1 MELLRLLR
9 ALPRGA
15 GPGALRPLAA
25 LFEAA
30 VGVDDD
36 VDPRFRDELIRVLGP
51 VMAEDTPVTVEDAAA
66 FATGVDSAALVATLP
81 PLRAATARV
90 RGLKA
95 CLTTEACEVLADAEA
110 LLYEGPTTHT
120 RRELDVAVGA
130 VRARLA
136 AELSRLHAPVT
147 VLPEDALRVA
157 RWMLGA
163 GPPPRGAAVLELARR
178 LDDFCRR
185 APLSPSDLEALR
197 ALAGR
202 ADSERDTPGWPL
214 LLERLRTVRPR
225 LLPRAPLPPLYR
237 SLAGIQARAPAAPA
251 SLEALLLE

>member
-1 MELLRLLR
+1 
-9 ALPRGA
+9 
-15 GPGALRPLAA
+15 
-25 LFEAA
+25 
-30 VGVDDD
+30 
-36 VDPRFRDELIRVLGP
+36 
-51 VMAEDTPVTVEDAAA
+51 MAEDTPVTVEDAAA
-66 FATGVDSAALVATLP
+66 CATGVDSAALVATLP
-81 PLRAATARV
+81 PLRAALARV
-90 RGLKA
+90 HGLKA
-95 CLTTEACEVLADAEA
+95 CLTTEAFEVLAGAEA
-110 LLYEGPTTHT
+110 LLHEGPTTHT
-120 RRELDVAVGA
+120 RRELEVAVGA

-136 AELSRLHAPVT
+136 AELSRLHAPVA

-225 LLPRAPLPPLYR
+225 LLPRRSLPPLYR
-237 SLAGIQARAPAAPA
+237 SLAGIQARAPDAPA